1 MTTTDR
7 SGIARPYPSRCILC
21 GGPVEEQVLT
31 LPYTGE
37 NGSVR
42 VVRGVPVGV
51 CRVCGERYLRPEV
64 AARID
69 ELLARPAD
77 GNEEFPVWDFAA
89 AH

>member
-1 MTTTDR
+1 MTSTEGSRT
-7 SGIARPYPSRCILC
+7 ARPYPSRCAQC
-21 GGPVEEQVLT
+21 GGPVEEQILT
-31 LPYTGE
+31 LPYPAE

-64 AARID
+64 AARVD
-69 ELLARPAD
+69 QLLARPAD
-77 GNEEFPVWDFAA
+77 GNVEMPVWDFSA